1 MYVCARARTDVDA
14 DVVFLPH
21 HRRRRRRRRRL
32 RVKYDL
38 IRPRPQKEMC
48 DTKEGAL
55 PPCLSLQ

>member
-21 HRRRRRRRRRL
+21 HRRRRRRRL